1 MTVSTSTP
9 GGRSAAQVPGRFT
22 SRLSMALSTGVLAL
36 VMAIGLASVGAGAA
50 SAASPTTSSKTV
62 VGKSDQGK
70 MKSTVVGK
78 TSEGEKVTGA
88 FTPTRFVERDGV
100 LWAKGFLQGKI
111 HHDNGT
117 VTKFSGIK
125 KMPVKKINGQSATDA
140 RTSGRAAACD
150 VLNLVLGPL
159 DLNVLGLEVH
169 LQRVV
174 LDIVAVAGAGQLLGN
189 LLCAVAGL
197 LDGGP
202 LAGLLGQLST
212 LLNQILAALN
222 LGL

>member
-1 MTVSTSTP
+1 MKISTS
-9 GGRSAAQVPGRFT
+9 RST
-22 SRLSMALSTGVLAL
+22 SRMSTALSTGVLAL
-36 VMAIGLASVGAGAA
+36 VMALGLTSVGIGAA
-50 SAASPTTSSKTV
+50 SASTPDRTSARSV
-62 VGKSDQGK
+62 VGKSDAGK
-70 MKSTVVGK
+70 ITSTVVGK
-78 TSEGEKVTGA
+78 ASNGGKVTGS
-88 FTPTRFVERDGV
+88 FTPTRFVQRDGV
-100 LWAKGFLQGKI
+100 LYAKGFLEGKI
-111 HHDNGT
+111 TNPDGSR
-117 VTKFSGIK
+117 TKFSGIK

-140 RTSGRAAACD
+140 RTVNRAAACD
-150 VLNLVLGPL
+150 ILNLVLGPL
-159 DLNVLGLEVH
+159 DLNVLGLQVS

-222 LGL
+222 LGI

>member
-1 MTVSTSTP
+1 MKTSTS
-9 GGRSAAQVPGRFT
+9 RSARSIST
-22 SRLSMALSTGVLAL
+22 ALSTGVLAL
-36 VMAIGLASVGAGAA
+36 VMALGLTSVGIGAA
-50 SAASPTTSSKTV
+50 SAASSTSGTTSTRSV
-62 VGKSDQGK
+62 VGKSDAGK
-70 MKSTVVGK
+70 MKSTVVGR
-78 TSEGEKVTGA
+78 TSEGGKVTGS
-88 FTPTRFVERDGV
+88 FTPTRFVQRDGV
-100 LWAKGFLQGKI
+100 LYAKGFLQGKI
-111 HHDNGT
+111 KDADGST
-117 VTKFSGIK
+117 TKFSGIK
-125 KMPVKKINGQSATDA
+125 TMPVKKINGQSATDA
-140 RTSGRAAACD
+140 RTASRAAACD
-150 VLNLVLGPL
+150 ILNLVLGPL
-159 DLNVLGLEVH
+159 DLNVLGLEIH

>member
-1 MTVSTSTP
+1 
-9 GGRSAAQVPGRFT
+9 
-22 SRLSMALSTGVLAL
+22 MALSTGVLAL
-36 VMAIGLASVGAGAA
+36 VMAVGLASVGAGAA
-50 SAASPTTSSKTV
+50 SAASAPTSSRTV

-78 TSEGEKVTGA
+78 TSEGDKVTGA

-111 HHDNGT
+111 HHDDGT

-140 RTSGRAAACD
+140 RTSARAAACD
-150 VLNLVLGPL
+150 ILNLVLGPL

-174 LDIVAVAGAGQLLGN
+174 LDVVAVAGAGQLLGN

-197 LDGGP
+197 LDGTP

>member
-1 MTVSTSTP
+1 MTTRHTS
-9 GGRSAAQVPGRFT
+9 RFT
-22 SRLSMALSTGVLAL
+22 TALTTGVLAL
-36 VMAIGLASVGAGAA
+36 VMALGLSSVSIGAA
-50 SAASPTTSSKTV
+50 SAVSDTTARSV

-70 MKSTVVGK
+70 ITSTVFGK
-78 TSEGEKVTGA
+78 TSDGGKVTGT
-88 FTPTRFVERDGV
+88 FTPTRFVQSDGV
-100 LWAKGFLQGKI
+100 LYAKGFLEGKI
-111 HHDNGT
+111 KGT
-117 VTKFSGIK
+117 DGKVTKFSGIK
-125 KMPVKKINGQSATDA
+125 KMPVKKINGQAPADA
-140 RTSGRAAACD
+140 RTSSRAAACD
-150 VLNLVLGPL
+150 ILNLVLGPL
-159 DLNVLGLEVH
+159 DLNILGLQVS
-169 LQRVV
+169 LNRVV

>member
-9 GGRSAAQVPGRFT
+9 GGRSHARVPGRST

-36 VMAIGLASVGAGAA
+36 VMAVGLASVGAGAA
-50 SAASPTTSSKTV
+50 SASAPTSSKTV

-70 MKSTVVGK
+70 MRSTVVGK
-78 TSEGEKVTGA
+78 TSEGYKVTGA

-111 HHDNGT
+111 HHDDGT

-140 RTSGRAAACD
+140 RTSARAAACD
-150 VLNLVLGPL
+150 ILNLVLGPL

-174 LDIVAVAGAGQLLGN
+174 LDVVAVAGAGQLLGN

-197 LDGGP
+197 LDGTP

>member
-9 GGRSAAQVPGRFT
+9 GGRSSAPGRST
-22 SRLSMALSTGVLAL
+22 SRLSMALGTGVLAL
-36 VMAIGLASVGAGAA
+36 VMAVGLASVGAGAA
-50 SAASPTTSSKTV
+50 SAASAPTSSKTV

-70 MKSTVVGK
+70 MTSTVVGK
-78 TSEGEKVTGA
+78 TSEGDQVTGA

-111 HHDNGT
+111 HHDDGT

-140 RTSGRAAACD
+140 RTSARAAACD
-150 VLNLVLGPL
+150 ILNLVLGPL

-174 LDIVAVAGAGQLLGN
+174 LDVVAVAGAGQLLGN

-197 LDGGP
+197 LDSGP

>member
-1 MTVSTSTP
+1 MTDSTSTP
-9 GGRSAAQVPGRFT
+9 GGRSSARVPGRFT
-22 SRLSMALSTGVLAL
+22 TVLSTGVLAL
-36 VMAIGLASVGAGAA
+36 VMAVGLASVGAGAA
-50 SAASPTTSSKTV
+50 SAASDTTSSRTV

-78 TSEGEKVTGA
+78 TSEGDKVTGA

-150 VLNLVLGPL
+150 ILNLVLGPL

-174 LDIVAVAGAGQLLGN
+174 LDVVAVAGAGQLLGN

>member
-1 MTVSTSTP
+1 MTVSTPTP
-9 GGRSAAQVPGRFT
+9 GGRTSRRVPGRFST
-22 SRLSMALSTGVLAL
+22 VLSTGVLAL

-50 SAASPTTSSKTV
+50 SAASDTTSSKTV

-70 MKSTVVGK
+70 IKSTVVGK
-78 TSEGEKVTGA
+78 TSEGDKVTGA
-88 FTPTRFVERDGV
+88 FTPTRFVQRDGA

-111 HHDNGT
+111 HHADGS

-150 VLNLVLGPL
+150 ILNLVLGPL

-174 LDIVAVAGAGQLLGN
+174 LDVVAVAGAGQLLGN

-197 LDGGP
+197 LDGTP

-222 LGL
+222 LGV

>member
-1 MTVSTSTP
+1 MNTSTS
-9 GGRSAAQVPGRFT
+9 RIS
-22 SRLSMALSTGVLAL
+22 SRMSTALTTGVLAL
-36 VMAIGLASVGAGAA
+36 VMALGLTSVGIGAA
-50 SAASPTTSSKTV
+50 SAATGTTSARSV
-62 VGKSDQGK
+62 VGKSDAGK
-70 MKSTVVGK
+70 ITSTVVGK
-78 TSEGEKVTGA
+78 ASDGSKVTGS

-100 LWAKGFLQGKI
+100 LYAQGFLQGKI
-111 HHDNGT
+111 SKADGST
-117 VTKFSGIK
+117 TKFSGIK
-125 KMPVKKINGQSATDA
+125 KMPVKSINGQSATDA
-140 RTSGRAAACD
+140 RTAGRAAACD
-150 VLNLVLGPL
+150 ILNLVLGPL
-159 DLNVLGLEVH
+159 DLNVLGLEIH

-222 LGL
+222 LGI